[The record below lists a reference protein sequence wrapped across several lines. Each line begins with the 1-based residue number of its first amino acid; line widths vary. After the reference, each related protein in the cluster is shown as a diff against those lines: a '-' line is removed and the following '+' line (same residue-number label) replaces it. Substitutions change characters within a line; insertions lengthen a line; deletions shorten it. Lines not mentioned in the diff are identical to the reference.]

1 VCTHAAVLS
10 THAALS
16 LSTTPTSRVPN
27 RSVVHRRFEFVSS
40 SGKLLTSFDLSECG
54 QAARAAGG
62 VNETRGVSRPRLLK
76 ALAQQLPAGSIRFNS
91 SVVGL
96 TDDSSG
102 GLGLLRSCVVLAA
115 TGDLCRPDTYNSQQH
130 RTQ

>member
-1 VCTHAAVLS
+1 VYR
-10 THAALS
+10 
-16 LSTTPTSRVPN
+16 RV
-27 RSVVHRRFEFVSS
+27 EFVSS

-54 QAARAAGG
+54 QTARAAGG

-102 GLGLLRSCVVLAA
+102 GQGLLRSCAVLAA
-115 TGDLCRPDTYNSQQH
+115 AQDLCRPDTYSFQQH